1 MAKKPSAFGKV
12 LEEKKP
18 EASKGGGGKN
28 YDNYKFDEIGPGD
41 QNLFDLVTALKTAG
55 SIIENELKNI
65 EVQLKENNLLD
76 KFIDI
81 GTNTRSAPET
91 FVAQGEV
98 SMAKVSLKYKATSAI
113 DEKTLKVFEEKG
125 IDLDYKETV
134 NIKKNVLENE
144 DMVFKIT
151 DALQKAGIDPND
163 VLEQTV
169 KVVASDR
176 TIDSVFQKVSGK
188 PEIKDLL
195 KKVAQVTIMQPHFS
209 DDPVDAKTKV
219 GEIVKS
225 FGLFN

>member
-12 LEEKKP
+12 LEEKKAEP
-18 EASKGGGGKN
+18 SKGGGKN
-28 YDNYKFDEIGPGD
+28 YDSYKFDEVGPAD
-41 QNLFDLVTALKTAG
+41 QNLFDLVAALKTAG

-81 GTNTRSAPET
+81 GVNTRSAPET

-98 SMAKVSLKYKATSAI
+98 SMAKVTLKYKATSAI
-113 DEKTLKVFEEKG
+113 DEKTQKVFEDEG

-144 DMVFKIT
+144 EMVFKIT
-151 DALQKAGIDPND
+151 EALQKAGIDPND

-169 KVVASDR
+169 KVVASNK
-176 TIDSVFQKVSGK
+176 TIDSVFEKVSDRTH
-188 PEIKDLL
+188 IKDLL
-195 KKVAQVTIMQPHFS
+195 KKVSQVTIMQPHFS
-209 DDPVDAKTKV
+209 DDPVDAKAKV
-219 GEIVKS
+219 SEIVKS
-225 FGLFN
+225 FGIFE